1 MDLITCA
8 ITTHK
13 RKPEIVER
21 ALKSILSQTYKKIE
35 VFVVDDSPPDWEY
48 RNDVKYMVEGYS
60 SQNVIYIPHEK
71 CMGACVARN
80 TALENSNGKYI
91 GYLDD
96 DDEWKSEKIE
106 MLLNGFT
113 NENIALV
120 YCDRLL
126 YNDTTGE
133 TRVYNPEIH
142 TGMIYDK
149 LIVKNFI
156 GSTSYPLL
164 KTDCLKEIGGFDPL
178 MQSAQ
183 DYDVWLR
190 LARKY
195 EVAYIDAPLIVYHVH
210 EGEQI
215 TKNPIKRISG
225 LERICE
231 KNIDYLSKNRYAYWV
246 RINGIL
252 THYVD
257 AKMYKKAIMGWLMAV
272 SKKPF
277 EIKANINN
285 LYNMFARTIVNI
297 RDRNK
302 R

>member
-1 MDLITCA
+1 MDVVSCI

-13 RKPEIVER
+13 REPKIVER
-21 ALKSILSQTYKKIE
+21 ALLSILNQTYRNIE
-35 VFVVDDSPPDWEY
+35 VFVVDDSPSDFEY
-48 RNDVKYMVEGYS
+48 RDSVREMVESYEER
-60 SQNVIYIPHEK
+60 NVTYIPHEK

-80 TALENSNGKYI
+80 TALESAKGEYI
-91 GYLDD
+91 GFLDD
-96 DDEWKSEKIE
+96 DDEWKPKKIE

-120 YCDRLL
+120 YCSRVL

-133 TRVYNPEIH
+133 TRVHNPEVH
-142 TGMIYDK
+142 TGMVYDE
-149 LIVKNFI
+149 LILKNFI

-195 EVAYIDAPLIVYHVH
+195 EVNYVDEPLIVYYIH

-215 TKNPIKRISG
+215 TKNPIKRING

-231 KNIDYLSKNRYAYWV
+231 KNMDYLLKNKYTHWV
-246 RINGIL
+246 RINGLL
-252 THYVD
+252 TYYID
-257 AKMYKKAIMGWLMAV
+257 AKMYGKAIMGWIKAV

-277 EIKANINN
+277 KIKGNLHC
-285 LYNMFARTIVNI
+285 LYNLCARFIVNI

-302 R
+302 

>member
-1 MDLITCA
+1 MDVVSCI

-13 RKPEIVER
+13 REPKIVER
-21 ALKSILSQTYKKIE
+21 ALLSILNQTYRNIE
-35 VFVVDDSPPDWEY
+35 VFVVDDSPLDFKY
-48 RNDVKYMVEGYS
+48 RDSVREMVESYEER
-60 SQNVIYIPHEK
+60 NVTYIPHVN

-80 TALENSNGKYI
+80 TGLENCNGKYI
-91 GYLDD
+91 AFLDD
-96 DDEWKSEKIE
+96 DDEWKPEKIE

-120 YCDRLL
+120 YCGRVL
-126 YNDTTGE
+126 YNDTTRE
-133 TRVYNPEIH
+133 TRVRNPEIH
-142 TGMIYDK
+142 TGMVYDE
-149 LIVKNFI
+149 LILKNFI

-164 KTDCLKEIGGFDPL
+164 KADCLKEIGGFDPL

-195 EVAYIDAPLIVYHVH
+195 EVNYVDEPLIVYHVH

-231 KNIDYLSKNRYAYWV
+231 KNIDYLSKNKYAYWV

-252 THYVD
+252 THYID
-257 AKMYKKAIMGWLMAV
+257 AKMYGKALKKWFEAV

-277 EIKANINN
+277 KIKGNANN
-285 LYNMFARTIVNI
+285 LYNMFVRTVTNI

-302 R
+302 